1 MKALPVF
8 GALVLGAALSVLI
21 PGFRQTRPHVH
32 RSKEGKADFALEIP
46 RNWTH
51 VAAPGQG
58 GLEIVEG
65 RLPSGLKAS
74 LFMEGST
81 WRARWNVGADS
92 PARTVEEGGR
102 VEVSWVRDGWSW
114 RLGAANPL
122 PAHDSAAGYRVFTL
136 DLAGPGAGFS
146 ASVAVL
152 GRPTDEDCALL
163 ERCLR
168 SVCWIGR

>member
-1 MKALPVF
+1 MKALPVA
-8 GALVLGAALSVLI
+8 GALLLGAALFVQI
-21 PGFRQTRPHVH
+21 PGLRLTRPHVY
-32 RSKEGKADFALEIP
+32 RSNEGKADFALEIP

-51 VAAPGQG
+51 RTGPGQG
-58 GLEIVEG
+58 GLEIIEG

-74 LFMEGST
+74 LFMGGST
-81 WRARWNVGADS
+81 WRARWNVWADS

-102 VEVSWVRDGWSW
+102 VEVNWVRDGWSW
-114 RLGAANPL
+114 RLGGANPL
-122 PAHDSAAGYRVFTL
+122 RAQGSAAGYRVFTI

-152 GRPTDEDCALL
+152 GRPTEEDCALL

-168 SVCWIGR
+168 SVRRISR